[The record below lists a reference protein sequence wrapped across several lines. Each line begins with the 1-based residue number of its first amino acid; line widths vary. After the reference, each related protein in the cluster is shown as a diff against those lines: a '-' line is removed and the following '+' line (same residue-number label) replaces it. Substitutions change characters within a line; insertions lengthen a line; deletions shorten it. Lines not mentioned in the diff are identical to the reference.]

1 MYKQIDNVRVHGLDE
16 SIKASKY
23 PMSVD
28 IDKLNYDITP
38 TVCK

>member
-1 MYKQIDNVRVHGLDE
+1 MITNVKVYGLEE

-28 IDKLNYDITP
+28 IDKLDDS
-38 TVCK
+38 